1 MSAYNPPIEQLP
13 IFDTNAFTNA
23 NEGNG
28 ALVSEY
34 LKFPIAQGVETFP
47 SGLIGNL
54 TGSLTS
60 TTNTDLRISTT
71 TGTNRIN
78 FNNTGTTGNI
88 CYMNSAGLTMAS
100 NKIITG
106 NLTGSASKV
115 VIGNK
120 TDDINYNL
128 IFSNDYGSSQNLYMD
143 GGFNLQYNPSTDTIT
158 TSNLYISNI
167 KNNDELSFEL
177 VNVGESFR
185 FLIAGNEKLNIN
197 NTLISTSTNMYVE
210 GNLQNSFLS
219 AIVGNGAFFIDG
231 DTDGGDIVITAK
243 TSTSKTIIQTEGGG
257 GVLTTCATFE
267 NGGITGNLNGNASSV
282 TITSDNGNGNYYIPF
297 TKTSGTGSR
306 TLFMDDTLPALTYS
320 PNNNLLTVRNIE
332 GTTLTA
338 SNDFDMTIATA
349 TGTKKIYFN
358 NTGTT
363 GNICYM
369 DSGGIQMAIGKY
381 LTGYV
386 IGDVTGV
393 CSKLL
398 LTSSSS
404 NIEYNVPFTSGV
416 GGGSGGDF
424 YIDSSF
430 NIKYNPSTNKLN
442 IDSGTISVGDALFND
457 IGTRNLTGG
466 DLKITGT
473 TTAGISGNGNIIINS
488 PIGNIQFQ
496 NSGLGIATINSNGI
510 TMLNNKVVTGN
521 LTGISSKLSLATKS
535 DNVEYNIPFT
545 SAVAGGGGDF
555 FIDSSLNITYN
566 PSTNNLT
573 TPNMIVSNNLQNSYL
588 SAIVGGGAFYIDGDT
603 AGGDIVITT
612 KSSTSKVIIQTEG
625 VGGAL
630 TNCAIFE
637 NGGITGIAS
646 KSKIVINESNI
657 DYSIPFTFPE
667 NETANWY
674 VDGGFNLKYN
684 PVTNQLQVP
693 NIQVGSLYN
702 YSSMIFNTTDTE
714 SIYYFNI
721 GEDGS
726 GNPIPRLTISTTNIS
741 AGNGVKFYG
750 DLEGTSAEIKI
761 TSDNST
767 GTFYIPYAKTSGT
780 GSKELF
786 IDDVTGPLTYN
797 PNTQLMTANI
807 TGTSALATQVT
818 VSALVTDG
826 NYYPTFVTNTGSRGI
841 AIDNTT
847 NADYRY
853 NPSTNTL
860 TARNILGNTLY
871 SLSTVDLNIATTNI
885 GNSIRFNG
893 TTSTNNICYM
903 DSTGLTMASG
913 KIITGNLTGNVTGN
927 VTGNLTGNV
936 TGNLTGNVTG
946 TSSNITTTITS
957 SNFTYNIPFTNNDA
971 TGSSSLYIDTGLN
984 LNYNPST
991 DTLSVPSINAGLLK
1005 NSGDVTLQTGTNTDF
1020 INFNVGTTR
1029 YMSIS
1034 PTEIRARAGA
1044 KFVGD
1049 LTGQINDLLGADTY
1063 TSNVTLSS
1071 PNYSRISYFVGTS
1084 NFDIILS
1091 NSPTPPNGSAF
1102 YIVFKIPDTG
1112 TLYSL
1117 TVYDG
1122 SVSST
1127 TKVNKFIGQ
1136 NGDKIGGKFLYY
1148 TGVGWFSLSGS
1159 F

>member
-88 CYMNSAGLTMAS
+88 CYMNSAGLTMAT

-120 TDDINYNL
+120 TDDVNYNL

-243 TSTSKTIIQTEGGG
+243 TSTSKTIIQTEGVG

-282 TITSDNGNGNYYIPF
+282 TITSDNGNGNYFIPF

-430 NIKYNPSTNKLN
+430 NIKYNPSTN
-442 IDSGTISVGDALFND
+442 
-457 IGTRNLTGG
+457 NLT
-466 DLKITGT
+466 
-473 TTAGISGNGNIIINS
+473 
-488 PIGNIQFQ
+488 
-496 NSGLGIATINSNGI
+496 
-510 TMLNNKVVTGN
+510 V
-521 LTGISSKLSLATKS
+521 
-535 DNVEYNIPFT
+535 
-545 SAVAGGGGDF
+545 
-555 FIDSSLNITYN
+555 
-566 PSTNNLT
+566 
-573 TPNMIVSNNLQNSYL
+573 PNMIVSNNLQNSYL

-603 AGGDIVITT
+603 AGGDIVITA
-612 KSSTSKVIIQTEG
+612 KTSGSKTIIQTEG
-625 VGGAL
+625 VGGVL

-637 NGGITGIAS
+637 NGGITG
-646 KSKIVINESNI
+646 
-657 DYSIPFTFPE
+657 
-667 NETANWY
+667 
-674 VDGGFNLKYN
+674 NLN
-684 PVTNQLQVP
+684 
-693 NIQVGSLYN
+693 
-702 YSSMIFNTTDTE
+702 
-714 SIYYFNI
+714 
-721 GEDGS
+721 
-726 GNPIPRLTISTTNIS
+726 
-741 AGNGVKFYG
+741 
-750 DLEGTSAEIKI
+750 GTSSAITM
-761 TSDNST
+761 TSDNSNVT
-767 GTFYIPYAKTSGT
+767 CYIPFTKVLGT
-780 GSKELF
+780 GSKTLF

-797 PNTQLMTANI
+797 PS
-807 TGTSALATQVT
+807 TGLLTTT
-818 VSALVTDG
+818 VSSVNVTAGASTG
-826 NYYPTFVTNTGSRGI
+826 NYYLTMVSGNTSGSKTLV
-841 AIDNTT
+841 IDSTT
-847 NADYRY
+847 NQDLIY
-853 NPSTNTL
+853 NNNTNVL
-860 TARNILGNTLY
+860 TARNLIANTLY
-871 SLSTVDLNIATTNI
+871 SISTVDLNIATTNI

-903 DSTGLTMASG
+903 DSTGLTMATG
-913 KIITGNLTGNVTGN
+913 KIITGDLTGVASKSKVISNIDDVYYDVPFANWDNINNVADWYRSGVFFKFQYNPTKSKLNIRHINMETLYNETAIFFNVGLDGSGN
-927 VTGNLTGNV
+927 EIKRLTINSNGASLSNGGQFYGNLDGSAKKVDLIDSNDDITCYPVFSKTNTIVTNNELFVDGVITPFTYNPFTSTLTCSNFSGTVSKVSVTRDNADVTCFPVFAKNTGSGSKTLFFDDVDNNF
-936 TGNLTGNVTG
+936 TYNPSTSTLTATFFDG

-1005 NSGDVTLQTGTNTDF
+1005 NSGDITLQTGTNTDL
-1020 INFNVGTTR
+1020 INFNVATTR

-1034 PTEIRARAGA
+1034 PTEIKARSGA

-1063 TSNVTLSS
+1063 TSNVTLSA